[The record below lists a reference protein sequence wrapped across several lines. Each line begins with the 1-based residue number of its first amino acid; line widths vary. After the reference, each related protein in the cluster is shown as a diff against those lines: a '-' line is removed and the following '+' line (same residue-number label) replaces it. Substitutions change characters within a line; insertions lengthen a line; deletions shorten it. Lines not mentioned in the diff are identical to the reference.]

1 MTGGLPVLLG
11 ISALYIILFLCRCML
26 GWGGKPRATERVSGI
41 GIAQTTGSRQ
51 VQADVAQAWQNRAG
65 TMAVL
70 ADGIGSAN
78 TGAVCAQVAADA
90 ILDRFEPYQELNDP
104 VYFFKSAFLEANR
117 RIQRTV
123 GERRGGASVGAVF
136 LNRSHLYYAVAGDVR
151 IAVLR
156 GEEVIPLSKGQTIDV
171 LAAQAYEDG
180 KISRQDA
187 LWSMEEKRVW
197 SYLGQDGFQKME
209 VCEQPVLLKQG
220 DKVLLASKG
229 IFEELSWSE
238 IEDILIDDALPQE
251 LAERM
256 TQSAD
261 QKANSQA
268 DNGSV
273 ILIQKQRLEA

>member
-1 MTGGLPVLLG
+1 MTGGMPMLLG
-11 ISALYIILFLCRCML
+11 ISALYIILLFSRCML
-26 GWGGKPRATERVSGI
+26 GWGGRNRVAEKASGI

-51 VQADVAQAWQNRAG
+51 VQADIAQTWQNRAG

-78 TGAVCAQVAADA
+78 TGAVCAQVAADT

-104 VYFFKSAFLEANR
+104 VYFFKSSFLEANR

-136 LNRSHLYYAVAGDVR
+136 LNRSYLYYAVAGDVR

-197 SYLGQDGFQKME
+197 NYLGQDGFHEIE

-238 IEDILIDDALPQE
+238 IEDILIDNALPQE

-256 TQSAD
+256 TGAAER
-261 QKANSQA
+261 KGNPQA
-268 DNGSV
+268 DNGSI

>member
-1 MTGGLPVLLG
+1 MYWRSFQILPREIL
-11 ISALYIILFLCRCML
+11 SAQRDKQKPALPKADII
-26 GWGGKPRATERVSGI
+26 I
-41 GIAQTTGSRQ
+41 G
-51 VQADVAQAWQNRAG
+51 V
-65 TMAVL
+65 
-70 ADGIGSAN
+70 
-78 TGAVCAQVAADA
+78 
-90 ILDRFEPYQELNDP
+90 
-104 VYFFKSAFLEANR
+104 FLEANR

-209 VCEQPVLLKQG
+209 VCERF
-220 DKVLLASKG
+220 ASKK
-229 IFEELSWSE
+229 
-238 IEDILIDDALPQE
+238 
-251 LAERM
+251 
-256 TQSAD
+256 AD
-261 QKANSQA
+261 LK
-268 DNGSV
+268 
-273 ILIQKQRLEA
+273 K